1 MTSCSWRAGMDTE
14 HESRGYTWRHL
25 CCWTSSPQ
33 TWCSLYGHAVKAN
46 QHQVSVHTSMYLYV
60 LVCTCMYWYIPLW
73 VQILIKRTVDQ
84 GWGSRSSSSALS
96 TTGTYLSDRDC
107 TGSIASSLCDPRKP
121 NSQCHYIL
129 LVHDTTYEYIP
140 VWTCKYWYV
149 LVCTGMYM
157 QD

>member
-1 MTSCSWRAGMDTE
+1 
-14 HESRGYTWRHL
+14 
-25 CCWTSSPQ
+25 
-33 TWCSLYGHAVKAN
+33 
-46 QHQVSVHTSMYLYV
+46 MYLYV

-73 VQILIKRTVDQ
+73 VQILIKRSVDQ

-96 TTGTYLSDRDC
+96 TTGTYLSDC

-129 LVHDTTYEYIP
+129 LVHDTTYKYIP